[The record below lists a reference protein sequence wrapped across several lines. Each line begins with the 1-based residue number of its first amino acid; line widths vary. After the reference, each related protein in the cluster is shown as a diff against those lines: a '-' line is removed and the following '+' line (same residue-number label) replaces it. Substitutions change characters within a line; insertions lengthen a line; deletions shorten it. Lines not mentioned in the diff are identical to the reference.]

1 MSFNKKNKD
10 IIGKKEEN
18 EIELKKELI
27 KTIINKRINE
37 NKKIIEL
44 YKKDFEQKIRYE
56 HNT

>member
-27 KTIINKRINE
+27 KTIINNRISE